1 MEKILLY
8 IVSGEMRTSWDRAI
22 ELSKSLSA
30 SLFALFIVD
39 QEMVKKVSKLRGTD
53 EVDTAIEIEEEGWK
67 YLYYLEEKAVDN
79 GVKTA
84 LFLKEGNPI
93 DIIRSF
99 VKEREVELL
108 VVGYKQGTG
117 REGWKYGR
125 IIEQL
130 IEHVPCPVLIEKE
143 GGR

>member
-8 IVSGEMRTSWDRAI
+8 IVSGETRTSWDRAI
-22 ELSKSLSA
+22 ELSRSLSA
-30 SLFALFIVD
+30 SLFALFVVD
-39 QEMVKKVSKLRGTD
+39 REMVRKVSKLRGTD

-79 GVKTA
+79 GVRTA

-99 VKEREVELL
+99 VKEREIELL

-117 REGWKYGR
+117 REVWKSGR
-125 IIEQL
+125 VIEQL
-130 IEHVPCPVLIEKE
+130 IEHIPCPVLIEKE

>member
-1 MEKILLY
+1 
-8 IVSGEMRTSWDRAI
+8 MRSSWDRAI

-39 QEMVKKVSKLRGTD
+39 QEMVRTISKLRGTD

-67 YLYYLEEKAVDN
+67 YLYHLEEKAVDN
-79 GVKTA
+79 GVRTA

-93 DIIRSF
+93 NIIRSF
-99 VKEREVELL
+99 VKEREIELL
-108 VVGYKQGTG
+108 VVGYKRSAG
-117 REGWKYGR
+117 REGWKYGK